1 MVAEDAEGKLYCGYP
16 EDERILFYNKEH
28 EKYQDTGLGLIVI
41 YRKAVYNRN
50 RYQGFWNMQVFP
62 AVICRKK
69 SRWIKW
75 ETWKQS
81 RQHGKN

>member
-41 YRKAVYNRN
+41 CRKAVYNRN
-50 RYQGFWNMQVFP
+50 R
-62 AVICRKK
+62 
-69 SRWIKW
+69 
-75 ETWKQS
+75 
-81 RQHGKN
+81 